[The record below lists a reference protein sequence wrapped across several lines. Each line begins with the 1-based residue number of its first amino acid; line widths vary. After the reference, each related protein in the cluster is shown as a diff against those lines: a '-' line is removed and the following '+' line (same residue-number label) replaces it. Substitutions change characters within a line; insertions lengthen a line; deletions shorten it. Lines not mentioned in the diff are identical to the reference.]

1 MRMGDQIRHCGI
13 SASSEELEFIRETIK
28 DCFGLSR
35 TELAH
40 TICEL
45 LDWRRPNGRL
55 KAHECRIFLEELD
68 SRGILLLPG
77 LHPSAGPKKPRAL
90 KIEASE
96 GETIAVTHQGRVKDF
111 GPVWLEKVEKKEDR
125 DLWRE
130 WVGRFHY
137 LGYKVPF
144 GAHLRYFVR
153 ISRPEPTRV
162 GCVQLTSPAW
172 RMAPRDQWIG
182 WDEPQK
188 ERRLQWIVQNS
199 RFLILPSVRIA
210 NLASTALSLMA
221 RQTPQDWQELYA
233 IRPVLMETLVDPS
246 RFRGTCYLAAN
257 WLHLGITTGRGRMD
271 KDRLRIGLSPKEI
284 YVYPLIRDARKK
296 LLEA

>member
-1 MRMGDQIRHCGI
+1 MRMGEQIRHCGI
-13 SASSEELEFIRETIK
+13 SVNPEELEFIRETIA

-45 LDWRRPNGRL
+45 LDLRRPTGKL

-68 SRGILLLPG
+68 SRGILRLPD
-77 LHPSAGPKKPRAL
+77 LHPSAGPKKTWAP
-90 KIEASE
+90 KIEESDYE
-96 GETIAVTHQGRVKDF
+96 PIVVTHQGRVKDF
-111 GPVWLEKVEKKEDR
+111 GPVWLEKVDNKEGR

-144 GAHLRYFVR
+144 GAHLRYFIR

-182 WDEPQK
+182 WDQPQK

-221 RQTPQDWQELYA
+221 RQTPRDWQELYA

-257 WLHLGITTGRGRMD
+257 WIHLGITTGRGRMD
-271 KDRLRIGLSPKEI
+271 QYRLRAGLSPKEI
-284 YVYPLIRDARKK
+284 YVYPLIRHARKK

>member
-1 MRMGDQIRHCGI
+1 MKMGEQIRHCGI
-13 SASSEELEFIRETIK
+13 SVNSEELEFIRETIA

-45 LDWRRPNGRL
+45 LDLRRPNGRL

-68 SRGILLLPG
+68 SRGILRLPA
-77 LHPSAGPKKPRAL
+77 LHPSAGPKKTWAP
-90 KIEASE
+90 KIEEADYE
-96 GETIAVTHQGRVKDF
+96 PIAITHQGRVKDF
-111 GPVWLEKVEKKEDR
+111 GPVWIEKVENKEGR

-144 GAHLRYFVR
+144 GAHLRYFIR

-172 RMAPRDQWIG
+172 RMAARDQWIG

-199 RFLILPSVRIA
+199 RFLIIPSVRIA
-210 NLASTALSLMA
+210 NLASAALSLMA

-257 WLHLGITTGRGRMD
+257 WIHLGITTGRGRMD
-271 KDRLRIGLSPKEI
+271 KDRLHTGVSPKEI
-284 YVYPLIRDARKK
+284 YVYPLIRHARKK